1 MRFFLHICKK
11 SSNFAA
17 QKLQRQKE
25 MESLQIIHS
34 EFLADYQAQQPIS
47 IEKRVKKL
55 ASKQLT
61 PQNFKFYL
69 LSSSCN
75 SSLIEGSSMTEDD
88 YLKLKEAKIISRD
101 VQEIDD
107 MIAAYE
113 FAAKNAIN
121 THSFLE
127 AHKML
132 SNSSGIADKYKGA
145 YRDMPVGV
153 FGSGVKV
160 YTGAEP
166 SIVAGEMAKLMHDI
180 DVLVQADLSYDEI
193 FYYASMIHLVCVSI
207 HPFADGNGRVSRL
220 LEKWFLAQKLG
231 NVAWAI
237 PSEKLYYSRRKSY
250 YENLHFRDN
259 YNTIDYAWCIPFP
272 CMLPMALNMR

>member
-1 MRFFLHICKK
+1 MQA
-11 SSNFAA
+11 N
-17 QKLQRQKE
+17 LQRFMK
-25 MESLQIIHS
+25 MEQLQIIQS
-34 EFLADYQAQQPIS
+34 AYLADYQAQQPIT
-47 IEKRVKKL
+47 IEKRVKRL
-55 ASKQLT
+55 ASKPLT

-113 FAAKNAIN
+113 FATKNAIN
-121 THSFLE
+121 IDNFLA
-127 AHKML
+127 AHKIL

-145 YRDMPVGV
+145 FRDMPVGV
-153 FGSGVKV
+153 FGGGVKV

-166 SIVAGEMAKLMHDI
+166 GIVANEMAKLMHDI
-180 DVLVQADLSYDEI
+180 EVLVKADLSYDEV

-207 HPFADGNGRVSRL
+207 HPFADGNGRISRL

-231 NVAWAI
+231 QVAWAI
-237 PSEKLYYSRRKSY
+237 QSEKLYFKRKKSY

-259 YNTIDYAWCIPFP
+259 YNTMDYSHATPFL

>member
-1 MRFFLHICKK
+1 MEPLH
-11 SSNFAA
+11 
-17 QKLQRQKE
+17 
-25 MESLQIIHS
+25 IIHS
-34 EFLADYQAQQPIS
+34 ELFADYQVQQPIT
-47 IEKRVKKL
+47 IEKRVKRL
-55 ASKQLT
+55 ASKPLT
-61 PQNFKFYL
+61 PQNFRFYL

-101 VQEIDD
+101 VQETDD

-113 FAAKNAIN
+113 FAAKNTICADA
-121 THSFLE
+121 FLA
-127 AHKML
+127 AHKLL

-153 FGSGVKV
+153 FGGGVKV
-160 YTGAEP
+160 YTGAAPE
-166 SIVAGEMAKLMHDI
+166 IVAEEMSKLMHDI
-180 DVLVQADLSYDEI
+180 EVLVKQELSYDEV

-207 HPFADGNGRVSRL
+207 HPFADGNGRASRL

-231 NVAWAI
+231 QVAWAI
-237 PSEKLYYSRRKSY
+237 PSEKLYFKRKKSY
-250 YENLHFRDN
+250 YGNLHFRDN
-259 YNTIDYAWCIPFP
+259 YDAIDYTCSLPFL

>member
-1 MRFFLHICKK
+1 
-11 SSNFAA
+11 
-17 QKLQRQKE
+17 

-34 EFLADYQAQQPIS
+34 EFFADYQIQQPIT
-47 IEKRVKKL
+47 IEKRVKRL
-55 ASKQLT
+55 ASKPLT
-61 PQNFKFYL
+61 SQNFKFYL

-113 FAAKNAIN
+113 FAAKNAIS
-121 THSFLE
+121 TEAFLE
-127 AHKML
+127 AHKIL

-145 YRDMPVGV
+145 FRDMPVGV
-153 FGSGVKV
+153 FGGGVKV

-166 SIVAGEMAKLMHDI
+166 SIVADEMNKLMHDI
-180 DVLVQADLSYDEI
+180 EVLVQADLSCNEV
-193 FYYASMIHLVCVSI
+193 FYYAAMIHLVCVSI
-207 HPFADGNGRVSRL
+207 HPFADGNGRMSRL

-231 NVAWAI
+231 QVAWAI
-237 PSEKLYYSRRKSY
+237 QSEKLYFKRKKSY

-259 YNTIDYAWCIPFP
+259 YNSIDYARSVPFL
-272 CMLPMALNMR
+272 CMLPMALNLK

>member
-1 MRFFLHICKK
+1 
-11 SSNFAA
+11 
-17 QKLQRQKE
+17 

-34 EFLADYQAQQPIS
+34 EFFADYQIQQPITV
-47 IEKRVKKL
+47 EKRVKRL
-55 ASKQLT
+55 ASKPLT

-113 FAAKNAIN
+113 LAAKNAIS
-121 THSFLE
+121 TEAFLE
-127 AHKML
+127 AHKIL

-145 YRDMPVGV
+145 FRDMPVGV
-153 FGSGVKV
+153 FGGGVKV

-166 SIVAGEMAKLMHDI
+166 SIVADEINKLMHDI
-180 DVLVQADLSYDEI
+180 EVLVQADLSYEEV
-193 FYYASMIHLVCVSI
+193 FYYAAMIHLVCVSI
-207 HPFADGNGRVSRL
+207 HPFADGNGRMSRL

-231 NVAWAI
+231 QVAWAI
-237 PSEKLYYSRRKSY
+237 QSEKLYFKRKKSY

-259 YNTIDYAWCIPFP
+259 YNYNYNYNTMDYSHAIPFL
-272 CMLPMALNMR
+272 CMLPMALNLR

>member
-1 MRFFLHICKK
+1 
-11 SSNFAA
+11 
-17 QKLQRQKE
+17 

-34 EFLADYQAQQPIS
+34 EFWAEYQAQQPIT
-47 IEKRVKKL
+47 IEKRVKRL
-55 ASKQLT
+55 ASKPLT

-113 FAAKNAIN
+113 FASKNAIN
-121 THSFLE
+121 TASFLE

-153 FGSGVKV
+153 FGGGVKV
-160 YTGAEP
+160 YTGASPE
-166 SIVAGEMAKLMHDI
+166 IVADEMDKLMHDI
-180 DVLVQADLSYDEI
+180 DVLVQADLSYDEV

-207 HPFADGNGRVSRL
+207 HPFADGNGRSSRL

-231 NVAWAI
+231 KVAWMI
-237 PSEKLYYSRRKSY
+237 QSEKLYFKRKKSY

-259 YNTIDYAWCIPFP
+259 YNSIDYTRCIPFL

>member
-1 MRFFLHICKK
+1 MQPKVAK
-11 SSNFAA
+11 TM
-17 QKLQRQKE
+17 E

-34 EFLADYQAQQPIS
+34 EFFAEYQAQQPIT
-47 IEKRVKKL
+47 IEKRVKRL
-55 ASKQLT
+55 ASKPLT
-61 PQNFKFYL
+61 PQNFRFYL

-88 YLKLKEAKIISRD
+88 YLKLKEAQIISRD

-113 FAAKNAIN
+113 FAATN
-121 THSFLE
+121 TISEQAFLT
-127 AHKML
+127 AHKLL

-153 FGSGVKV
+153 FGGGVKV

-166 SIVAGEMAKLMHDI
+166 SIVAAEMAKLMHDI
-180 DVLVQADLSYDEI
+180 DVLVKADLSYDEV
-193 FYYASMIHLVCVSI
+193 FCYAGMIHLVCVSI
-207 HPFADGNGRVSRL
+207 HPFADGNGRSSRL

-231 NVAWAI
+231 QVAWAVQ
-237 PSEKLYYSRRKSY
+237 SEKLYFKRKKSY

-259 YNTIDYAWCIPFP
+259 YNSLDYTHSIPFL

>member
-1 MRFFLHICKK
+1 MK
-11 SSNFAA
+11 
-17 QKLQRQKE
+17 
-25 MESLQIIHS
+25 MEQLQIIHS
-34 EFLADYQAQQPIS
+34 EYFADYQAQQPIT
-47 IEKRVKKL
+47 IEKRVKRL
-55 ASKQLT
+55 AAHPLT

-113 FAAKNAIN
+113 FAAKNSIN
-121 THSFLE
+121 IDNFLA
-127 AHKML
+127 AHKIL

-145 YRDMPVGV
+145 FRDMPVGV
-153 FGSGVKV
+153 FGGGVKV

-166 SIVAGEMAKLMHDI
+166 SIVADEMNKLMHDI
-180 DVLVQADLSYDEI
+180 NILVKADLSYDEI

-207 HPFADGNGRVSRL
+207 HPFADGNGRTSRL

-231 NVAWAI
+231 HVAWAI
-237 PSEKLYYSRRKSY
+237 QSEKLYFKRKKSY

-259 YNTIDYAWCIPFP
+259 YNTMDYSHAIPFL
-272 CMLPMALNMR
+272 CMLPMALNIRQ

>member
-1 MRFFLHICKK
+1 M
-11 SSNFAA
+11 
-17 QKLQRQKE
+17 E

-34 EFLADYQAQQPIS
+34 EFLADYQAQQPITL
-47 IEKRVKKL
+47 EKRVKRL
-55 ASKQLT
+55 ASKPLT

-88 YLKLKEAKIISRD
+88 YMKLKEAKIISRD

-121 THSFLE
+121 TGSFLE
-127 AHKML
+127 AHKIL
-132 SNSSGIADKYKGA
+132 SNSSGIADKYKGVF
-145 YRDMPVGV
+145 RDMPVGV
-153 FGSGVKV
+153 FGGGVKV

-166 SIVAGEMAKLMHDI
+166 DILEEEMNKLMHDI

-207 HPFADGNGRVSRL
+207 HPFADGNGRTSRL
-220 LEKWFLAQKLG
+220 LEKWFLSQKLG

-237 PSEKLYYSRRKSY
+237 QSEKLYFRRKKSY

-259 YNTIDYAWCIPFP
+259 YATVDYARSIPFL
-272 CMLPMALNMR
+272 CMLPMALNMK

>member
-1 MRFFLHICKK
+1 
-11 SSNFAA
+11 
-17 QKLQRQKE
+17 
-25 MESLQIIHS
+25 MEQLQIIHS
-34 EFLADYQAQQPIS
+34 EYFAAYKAQQPTT
-47 IEKRVKKL
+47 IEKRVKRL
-55 ASKQLT
+55 AAHPLT

-113 FAAKNAIN
+113 FAAKNAICTDN
-121 THSFLE
+121 FLE
-127 AHKML
+127 AHKIL

-145 YRDMPVGV
+145 FRDMPVGV
-153 FGSGVKV
+153 FGGGVKV

-166 SIVAGEMAKLMHDI
+166 SIVADEMSKLMHDI
-180 DVLVQADLSYDEI
+180 DILVQTDLSYDEV
-193 FYYASMIHLVCVSI
+193 FYYASMIHLVSVSI
-207 HPFADGNGRVSRL
+207 HPFADGNGRTSRL

-231 NVAWAI
+231 HVAWAI
-237 PSEKLYYSRRKSY
+237 QSEKLYFKRKKSY

-259 YNTIDYAWCIPFP
+259 YNSMDYAMCIPFL
-272 CMLPMALNMR
+272 CMLPMALNLR

>member
-1 MRFFLHICKK
+1 MHI
-11 SSNFAA
+11 SIIYSNFACKIA
-17 QKLQRQKE
+17 KVHK
-25 MESLQIIHS
+25 MEPLQIIHS
-34 EFLADYQAQQPIS
+34 EYLADYQAEQPIT
-47 IEKRVKKL
+47 IEKRVKRL
-55 ASKQLT
+55 AAQPLT

-121 THSFLE
+121 TDNFLA
-127 AHKML
+127 AHKIL
-132 SNSSGIADKYKGA
+132 SNSSGIEDKYKGA
-145 YRDMPVGV
+145 FRDMPVGV
-153 FGSGVKV
+153 FGGGVKV

-166 SIVAGEMAKLMHDI
+166 GIVADEMNRLMHDI
-180 DVLVQADLSYDEI
+180 DILVKADLSYDEI
-193 FYYASMIHLVCVSI
+193 FYYA
-207 HPFADGNGRVSRL
+207 DGNGRMSRL

-231 NVAWAI
+231 QAAWAI
-237 PSEKLYYSRRKSY
+237 QSEKLYFKRKKSY

-259 YNTIDYAWCIPFP
+259 YNTMNYSHAIPFL
-272 CMLPMALNMR
+272 CMLPMALNMK

>member
-1 MRFFLHICKK
+1 
-11 SSNFAA
+11 
-17 QKLQRQKE
+17 
-25 MESLQIIHS
+25 MEPLQIIHS
-34 EFLADYQAQQPIS
+34 EYFADYQAEQPIT
-47 IEKRVKKL
+47 IEKRVKRL
-55 ASKQLT
+55 AAQPLT

-121 THSFLE
+121 TDNFLA
-127 AHKML
+127 AHKIL
-132 SNSSGIADKYKGA
+132 SNSSGIADKYKGVF
-145 YRDMPVGV
+145 RDMPVGV
-153 FGSGVKV
+153 FGGGVKV

-166 SIVAGEMAKLMHDI
+166 SIVAEEMDKLMHDI
-180 DVLVQADLSYDEI
+180 NILVKADLSYDEI
-193 FYYASMIHLVCVSI
+193 FYYAAMIHLVCVSI
-207 HPFADGNGRVSRL
+207 HPFADGNGRTSRL

-231 NVAWAI
+231 QAAWAI
-237 PSEKLYYSRRKSY
+237 QSEKLYYQRRPSY
-250 YENLHFRDN
+250 YANLHLKGDN
-259 YNTIDYAWCIPFP
+259 YNFIDYARCIPFL
-272 CMLPMALNMR
+272 CMLPMALNTK

>member
-1 MRFFLHICKK
+1 
-11 SSNFAA
+11 
-17 QKLQRQKE
+17 
-25 MESLQIIHS
+25 MEQLQIIHS
-34 EFLADYQAQQPIS
+34 ECFADYQAQQPIT

-55 ASKQLT
+55 ASKPLT

-121 THSFLE
+121 TASFLE

-153 FGSGVKV
+153 FGGGAKV
-160 YTGAEP
+160 YTGAAPE
-166 SIVAGEMAKLMHDI
+166 IVADEMDKLMYDI
-180 DVLVQADLSYDEI
+180 DALVQADLSYDEV

-207 HPFADGNGRVSRL
+207 HPFADGNGRSSRL

-231 NVAWAI
+231 KVAWMI
-237 PSEKLYYSRRKSY
+237 QSEKLYFKRKKSY

-259 YNTIDYAWCIPFP
+259 YNTIDYARCIPFL

>member
-1 MRFFLHICKK
+1 MK
-11 SSNFAA
+11 
-17 QKLQRQKE
+17 
-25 MESLQIIHS
+25 MEQLQIIHS
-34 EFLADYQAQQPIS
+34 EYFADYQAQQPIT

-55 ASKQLT
+55 ASKPLT
-61 PQNFKFYL
+61 PQSFKFYL

-88 YLKLKEAKIISRD
+88 YMKLKEAKIISRD

-121 THSFLE
+121 IGSFLE
-127 AHKML
+127 AHKIL

-145 YRDMPVGV
+145 FRDMPVGV
-153 FGSGVKV
+153 FGGGVKV

-180 DVLVQADLSYDEI
+180 DILVKTDLSYDEI

-207 HPFADGNGRVSRL
+207 HPFADGNGRTSRL
-220 LEKWFLAQKLG
+220 LEKWFLAQKL
-231 NVAWAI
+231 NHVAWAI
-237 PSEKLYYSRRKSY
+237 QSEKLYFRRKKSY

-259 YNTIDYAWCIPFP
+259 YNSIDYARSVPFL

>member
-1 MRFFLHICKK
+1 MQRFMK
-11 SSNFAA
+11 
-17 QKLQRQKE
+17 
-25 MESLQIIHS
+25 MEQLQIIHS
-34 EFLADYQAQQPIS
+34 EYFADYQAQQPIT

-55 ASKQLT
+55 ASKPLT

-88 YLKLKEAKIISRD
+88 YMKLKEAKIISRD

-121 THSFLE
+121 IGSFLE
-127 AHKML
+127 AHKIL
-132 SNSSGIADKYKGA
+132 SNSSGIAEKYKGA
-145 YRDMPVGV
+145 FRDMPVGV
-153 FGSGVKV
+153 FGGGVKV

-180 DVLVQADLSYDEI
+180 DILVKTDLSYDEI

-207 HPFADGNGRVSRL
+207 HPFADGNGRTSRL
-220 LEKWFLAQKLG
+220 LEKWFLAQKL
-231 NVAWAI
+231 NHAAWAI
-237 PSEKLYYSRRKSY
+237 QSEKLYYSRRKSY
-250 YENLHFRDN
+250 YENLHFKGDN
-259 YNTIDYAWCIPFP
+259 YATIDYARSVPFL

>member
-1 MRFFLHICKK
+1 
-11 SSNFAA
+11 
-17 QKLQRQKE
+17 
-25 MESLQIIHS
+25 MEQLQIIHS
-34 EFLADYQAQQPIS
+34 EYFADYQAQQPIT

-55 ASKQLT
+55 ASKPLT

-88 YLKLKEAKIISRD
+88 YMKLKEAKIISRD

-121 THSFLE
+121 IGSFLE
-127 AHKML
+127 AHKIL

-145 YRDMPVGV
+145 FRDMPVGV

-180 DVLVQADLSYDEI
+180 DILVKTDLSYDEI
-193 FYYASMIHLVCVSI
+193 FYYASMIHLICVSI
-207 HPFADGNGRVSRL
+207 HPFADGNGRTSRL
-220 LEKWFLAQKLG
+220 LEKWFLAQKL
-231 NVAWAI
+231 NHVAWAI
-237 PSEKLYYSRRKSY
+237 QSEKLYYSRRKSY
-250 YENLHFRDN
+250 YENLHFKGDN
-259 YNTIDYAWCIPFP
+259 YECS
-272 CMLPMALNMR
+272 LPLHVTDGIKHEVIVPLWLRNNRPPLRDVKQETLRLAT

>member
-1 MRFFLHICKK
+1 MQVSFFCCTFATK
-11 SSNFAA
+11 SC
-17 QKLQRQKE
+17 QDV

-34 EFLADYQAQQPIS
+34 EFFADYQIQQPITV
-47 IEKRVKKL
+47 EKRVKRL
-55 ASKQLT
+55 ASKPLT

-113 FAAKNAIN
+113 LAAKNAIS
-121 THSFLE
+121 TEAFLE
-127 AHKML
+127 AHKIL

-145 YRDMPVGV
+145 FRDMPVGV
-153 FGSGVKV
+153 FGGGVKV

-166 SIVAGEMAKLMHDI
+166 SIVADEMNKLMHDI
-180 DVLVQADLSYDEI
+180 EVLVQADLSYEAV
-193 FYYASMIHLVCVSI
+193 FYYAAMIHLICVSI
-207 HPFADGNGRVSRL
+207 HPFADGNGRMSRL

-231 NVAWAI
+231 QVAWAI
-237 PSEKLYYSRRKSY
+237 QSEKLYFKRKKSY
-250 YENLHFRDN
+250 YVNLHFRDN
-259 YNTIDYAWCIPFP
+259 YNTMDYSHAIPFL
-272 CMLPMALNMR
+272 CMLPMALNLR